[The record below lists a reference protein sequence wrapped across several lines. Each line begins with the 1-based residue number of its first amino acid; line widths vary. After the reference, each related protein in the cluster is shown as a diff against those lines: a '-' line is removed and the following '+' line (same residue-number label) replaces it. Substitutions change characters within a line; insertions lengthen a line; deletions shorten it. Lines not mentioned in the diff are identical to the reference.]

1 MKLTEA
7 ATNDKDWMINKWNM
21 SLGAICKFTD
31 WVVQVAI
38 VYGQSWVVY
47 TVLAWTQQSIK
58 CIIDQ
63 NSMFY
68 FAILYQNYGY
78 VKTISFFNASKVL
91 TLVVYCVA

>member
-21 SLGAICKFTD
+21 ALKFTD

-78 VKTISFFNASKVL
+78 VKTISFFNASKAL